1 MSEGPTSPR
10 YGLHADRY
18 RRYRPG
24 YPAWLFDEAAE
35 ACGLP
40 RARAAELGAGS
51 GQATPEILKRFAHV
65 IAVEPDADMAARI
78 APDRRLEVRVAPA
91 ETVSFDKPLDAV
103 FSATAFHWMD
113 AAVVGSRVAAS
124 LRPGGVFLAFGYR
137 PFEVLGPI
145 SAKLLVDHEM
155 RLWSP
160 HIDPRLTQWKPYP
173 ELMAASGAFP
183 DILPFTFDFTEQR
196 TPAAAAG
203 LFLTTSYAGQY
214 ARDSANE
221 QDYCD
226 DFTRRMAQ
234 AAHGG
239 PIEVGFFVTGALA
252 RV

>member
-1 MSEGPTSPR
+1 MTGPTSPR

-18 RRYRPG
+18 RRFRPG
-24 YPAWLFDEAAE
+24 YPAWLFDEATE
-35 ACGLP
+35 ACGMP
-40 RARAAELGAGS
+40 RSRAAELGAGS

-78 APDRRLEVRVAPA
+78 APDIRLEVRVTPA
-91 ETVSFDKPLDAV
+91 EAVVFDKPLDAV

-113 AAVVGSRVAAS
+113 PVAVGKKVATA

-137 PFEVLGPI
+137 PFEVLGPMT
-145 SAKLLVDHEM
+145 AKLLVDHET

-160 HIDPRLTQWKPYP
+160 HVDPRLTAWKPYP

-183 DILPFTFDFTEQR
+183 RIEPIAFDFTEQR
-196 TPAAAAG
+196 TAEAAAG

-214 ARDSANE
+214 ARDSGNE
-221 QDYCD
+221 QSYCD
-226 DFTRRMAQ
+226 DFAYRMAQ

-239 PIEVGFFVTGALA
+239 PIEIGFFVTGGLA